1 MSDLRTIEIWD
12 LPKKAF
18 SISGG
23 NQYYRA
29 YAFKNVKG
37 NTTQLYAWIP
47 DYQYD
52 GIVALT
58 NPLQKGGIFKGYA
71 NTNHKIES
79 IINKLELPSFEEIS
93 SLYNQE
99 ITAENVNGLTEEE
112 LAAKYKLSDL
122 AQVIVKLCL
131 QNEYYNQ
138 IITELQS
145 NEEDKTSEI
154 DIQAEYEKLKLKWSH
169 ESSFPNFQDY
179 LEALRAVESDPVKYK
194 VITDIINIVIEKA
207 PAKRSNRRKD
217 KEELQIV
224 DNIEKELQIVDNI
237 EEANPKVNPE
247 FNPETITIGTSTTY
261 SVNTNMEFRNA
272 ISESKRGTY
281 DKKFIEEAEKS
292 IDEIIKKQYNKE

>member
-29 YAFKNVKG
+29 YAFKNIKG

-52 GIVALT
+52 GIIALT

-99 ITAENVNGLTEEE
+99 ITAENVNGLTEDE
-112 LAAKYKLSDL
+112 LASKYKLSDL

-138 IITELQS
+138 IITELQL

-169 ESSFPNFQDY
+169 ESSFSNFQDY
-179 LEALRAVESDPVKYK
+179 LEALRIIESDPVKYK

-207 PAKRSNRRKD
+207 PAKRPNRRKD

-224 DNIEKELQIVDNI
+224 DNIE
-237 EEANPKVNPE
+237 EANPKVNSE
-247 FNPETITIGTSTTY
+247 FNPEHITIGNSTTY
-261 SVNTNMEFRNA
+261 SANTNIGFRNA
-272 ISESKRGTY
+272 ISESKRGAY
-281 DKKFIEEAEKS
+281 DKKFIEEAERS